1 MTTGS
6 HVLDAFNL
14 DYDSY
19 TDNVVFAACI
29 DRVGEVPAHDAE
41 GVRVQSPWPTACRP
55 CCARRRS
62 TSPPA

>member
-1 MTTGS
+1 MVEEILSMKTGS

-29 DRVGEVPAHDAE
+29 DRVGKPKRLPRALTHAI
-41 GVRVQSPWPTACRP
+41 RAL
-55 CCARRRS
+55 A
-62 TSPPA
+62 